1 MDRLRN
7 TRLPDLPLHR
17 LEVPLPHLL
26 PFAIGTF
33 DTIGPLSRAS
43 FPHRHTF
50 YEIVHVTG
58 GSGAH
63 VLDLVRRPV
72 EPPQLCVITPG
83 QVHHWDEADRLT
95 GHVVLFNEDFL
106 LPHADDAAALRLL
119 AGRPGHPAG
128 DQAAPIAALLA
139 DMGEEYRELR
149 PGYQNVLRACLH
161 ILIARASRTLGRT
174 GDAPDAACG
183 EGAAGEA
190 TAGAARDRATEL
202 ASAFGRLLCEPEGA
216 GRSVGWYARELGVS
230 VGHFQTLVRRATGRS
245 PGSLIRQQQTLE
257 AKRLLSGTDM
267 TVRQISYAAGFSD
280 AAYFCRFFRRE
291 TGMSPGEFRARTAG
305 RNHHDPRIESIA
317 AHQDGP

>member
-1 MDRLRN
+1 MDRLSN

-33 DTIGPLSRAS
+33 DTIGPLSRAA

-50 YEIVHVTG
+50 YEIVYVTG

-83 QVHHWDEADRLT
+83 QVHHWAEADGLT

-106 LPHADDAAALRLL
+106 LPHADDASALRML

-128 DQAAPIAALLA
+128 DQAAAIAALLA
-139 DMGEEYRELR
+139 DMGREYRGLR
-149 PGYQNVLRACLH
+149 SGYQNVLRACLH
-161 ILIARASRTLGRT
+161 ILIARASRTLGRD
-174 GDAPDAACG
+174 GAASDAAD
-183 EGAAGEA
+183 ASAP
-190 TAGAARDRATEL
+190 ARDRAGEL
-202 ASAFGRLLCEPEGA
+202 ASAFGRLLCEPGGA
-216 GRSVGWYARELGVS
+216 QRPVGWYARELGVS
-230 VGHFQTLVRRATGRS
+230 AGHFQTLVRRATGRS

-267 TVRQISYAAGFSD
+267 TVRQIAHLGGFSD
-280 AAYFCRFFRRE
+280 PAYFCRFFRRE
-291 TGMSPGEFRARTAG
+291 TGMSPGEFRNWAG

-317 AHQDGP
+317 AHPDGP

>member
-1 MDRLRN
+1 MDRFRD

-33 DTIGPLSRAS
+33 DTIGPLSRAA

-50 YEIVHVTG
+50 YEIVYVTG

-72 EPPQLCVITPG
+72 EPPQLCVIAPG
-83 QVHHWDEADRLT
+83 QVHHWDGAEELT
-95 GHVVLFNEDFL
+95 GHVILFNEDFL
-106 LPHADDAAALRLL
+106 LPHADDVSALRAL

-128 DQAAPIAALLA
+128 DQAGPIAALLA
-139 DMGEEYRELR
+139 DMGGEYRDLR

-161 ILIARASRTLGRT
+161 ILITRASRALVRT
-174 GDAPDAACG
+174 GEPADASA
-183 EGAAGEA
+183 
-190 TAGAARDRATEL
+190 AARDRAAEL
-202 ASAFGRLLCEPEGA
+202 ASAFGRLLCRPGGA
-216 GRSVGWYARELGVS
+216 QRPVGWYARELGVS
-230 VGHFQTLVRRATGRS
+230 AGHFQTLVRRATGRS

-267 TVRQISYAAGFSD
+267 TIRRIAHQSGFSD
-280 AAYFCRFFRRE
+280 PAYFCRFFRRE
-291 TGMSPGEFRARTAG
+291 TGMSPGEFRSRAG
-305 RNHHDPRIESIA
+305 LKHHDPRIESIA
-317 AHQDGP
+317 AHPDGP